1 MHPLLHVF
9 MLSDIPREQRFL
21 TRFLK
26 DWRNQL
32 RAKWPPVKLSKQRVA
47 TGEEHELEVIQI
59 LEEEPHV
66 GQRKLARRVGISQS
80 SHFHRDVR
88 YYLDSVFANKWMGR
102 GSVNPWPLE
111 VLIQLP

>member
-32 RAKWPPVKLSKQRVA
+32 RAKWPPVKLSKQRAA

-59 LEEEPHV
+59 LEDQPYV
-66 GQRKLARRVGISQS
+66 GQRELARTVGISQS
-80 SHFHRDVR
+80 SICRIVKENNLHPYHNTLV
-88 YYLDSVFANKWMGR
+88 
-102 GSVNPWPLE
+102 
-111 VLIQLP
+111 